1 MFSIN
6 EVHASWTPIF
16 KPHVQEINSI
26 LGKIQSRESTPPR
39 EMVFRAF
46 SLPLDEVKVLVLGQ
60 DPYPSDGVADGL
72 AFSSSRVKKIPAS
85 LRNIFLEY
93 RDDLGFD
100 IPKTGDLTPWLKEGV
115 LLLNTALTTEVGGR
129 DSDKSIGWQNLNQQV
144 ILELVDRPVVAILWG
159 NSARALGKNFTLK
172 IESSHPSPL
181 SAHRG
186 FLGSKPF
193 TETNSLLHNMGIEP
207 INWRLP

>member
-6 EVHASWTPIF
+6 EVHVSWTPIF

-72 AFSSSRVKKIPAS
+72 AFSSSRAKKIPAS

-129 DSDKSIGWQNLNQQV
+129 DSDKSIGWQNLIQQV